1 MRQGKLDIPPY
12 VLRGSFMLKSVREL
26 QGHSWSR
33 DCCPAFG
40 SKGTGWDSAD
50 PSI

>member
-33 DCCPAFG
+33 DCGPAFG